1 MCARPSVSTGRT
13 LRRAVL
19 AACGL
24 LACGSARADGDPRLA
39 LLARQLSSATD
50 PRVRAQAALTLG
62 TTEATGARG
71 VLCAALADPVPLVR
85 VAAARALPE
94 LHELEALDCLLAHS
108 GDPEPPVEAEVQRSV
123 ARLREVKT
131 RTPTVAVWVD
141 GVRDPSTP
149 PLGPELCAETQARL
163 VTRLTW
169 AGARSGVAKAAK
181 GSSHPRAVPAFLLKP
196 TLLRS
201 ERGVELAAVCLTWPS
216 KQILGEVRVRGSGG
230 APPDLVRALVPRLLD
245 DAARTFEWNLQP

>member
-1 MCARPSVSTGRT
+1 
-13 LRRAVL
+13 L

-24 LACGSARADGDPRLA
+24 LFWGSAWAEEDPRVA
-39 LLARQLSSATD
+39 FLARQLGSATD

-62 TTEATGARG
+62 TTEATGARSL
-71 VLCAALADPVPLVR
+71 LCAALTDPIPLVR

-94 LHELEALDCLLAHS
+94 LHELEALDCLLARA
-108 GDPEPPVEAEVQRSV
+108 GDPVPEVQAEVERSLG
-123 ARLREVKT
+123 RLREVKA
-131 RTPTVAVWVD
+131 RAPTVAVWVD
-141 GVRDPSTP
+141 GVRDPSDP

-169 AGARSGVAKAAK
+169 AGAKSGVVKAATK
-181 GSSHPRAVPAFLLKP
+181 TPPVRSLPAYLLKP
-196 TLLRS
+196 TLLRN
-201 ERGVELAAVCLTWPS
+201 ERGVELAAVCLTWPK

-230 APPDLVRALVPRLLD
+230 APPDLIRALVPRLLD

>member
-1 MCARPSVSTGRT
+1 
-13 LRRAVL
+13 L

-24 LACGSARADGDPRLA
+24 LVWGPARAEEDPRVA
-39 LLARQLSSATD
+39 FLARQLGSAAD

-62 TTEATGARG
+62 TTEATGARS
-71 VLCAALADPVPLVR
+71 VLCAALTDPIPLVR

-94 LHELEALDCLLAHS
+94 LHELEALDCLLARA
-108 GDPEPPVEAEVQRSV
+108 GDPAPEVQAEVERSL
-123 ARLREVKT
+123 ARLREVKA
-131 RTPTVAVWVD
+131 RAPTVAVWVD
-141 GVRDPSTP
+141 GVRDPSDP

-169 AGARSGVAKAAK
+169 AGAKSGVVKAATK
-181 GSSHPRAVPAFLLKP
+181 TPPVRSLPAYLLKP
-196 TLLRS
+196 TLLRN
-201 ERGVELAAVCLTWPS
+201 ERGVELAAVCLTWPK

-230 APPDLVRALVPRLLD
+230 APPDLIRALVPRLLD